1 MAFFTEARS
10 RTSPMKNLIF
20 PAASGIFAW
29 NSWRMSSCFFSSRE
43 KIRISRISVSR
54 KRFSTAFP
62 KEPVPPVIISV
73 LLAKILII
81 HSPPPV
87 SGCKSS
93 RKRDTYFPVQISVV
107 YFCRYSS
114 RHFLRMSRA
123 SSGLSRRKRMAL
135 ANRSLS
141 PLRTQSPAP
150 DWISRTMSHSSMMA
164 SRGVPCII

>member
-1 MAFFTEARS
+1 MRS
-10 RTSPMKNLIF
+10 LPDCFRHWRPGTRGACR
-20 PAASGIFAW
+20 PA
-29 NSWRMSSCFFSSRE
+29 SSRPCE
-43 KIRISRISVSR
+43 KIRISRMSVSSGSR
-54 KRFSTAFP
+54 SSTAFP

-81 HSPPPV
+81 HSPPLFP
-87 SGCKSS
+87 GCKSS

-123 SSGLSRRKRMAL
+123 FSGLSRRKRMAL

-150 DWISRTMSHSSMMA
+150 DWMSRTMSHSSMMA
-164 SRGVPCII
+164 SRGMPCII